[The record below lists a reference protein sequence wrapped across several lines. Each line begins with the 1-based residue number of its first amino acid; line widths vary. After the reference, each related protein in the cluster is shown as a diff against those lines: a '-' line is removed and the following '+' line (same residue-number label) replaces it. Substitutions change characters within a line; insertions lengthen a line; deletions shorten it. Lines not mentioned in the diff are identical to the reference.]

1 VARKHHY
8 KRRTKA
14 DAHEIDVTT
23 FLNLMVVLVPFLL
36 ITAVFSRLTI
46 VELDLPSAASGPN
59 NTPDTFRV
67 EVVVREEGIEISNGS
82 AVIATIPKKEDE
94 FDLETLSDFMVMLK
108 RQYPSHDAA
117 SVLMEP
123 QIPYDYLI
131 QVRSGADAVV
141 RAVFRDFRWRCTVR
155 NSRRIKRMS
164 RNRVK
169 ITKMNLTSLMDVF
182 TILVFFLLV
191 NSGSVEILEA
201 PKNVLLPESKV
212 ESKPRE
218 TVVISVSPEEI
229 MVQGQLVAMVADL
242 MEGQPGAIDPIT
254 ARLSQLKNNI
264 VGPNTRVVA
273 ASQEVTILADRS
285 VPFAVVK
292 KIMSTCTGEGFE
304 NVSLAVI
311 QKPSQ
316 MAAN

>member
-1 VARKHHY
+1 
-8 KRRTKA
+8 
-14 DAHEIDVTT
+14 
-23 FLNLMVVLVPFLL
+23 
-36 ITAVFSRLTI
+36 
-46 VELDLPSAASGPN
+46 
-59 NTPDTFRV
+59 
-67 EVVVREEGIEISNGS
+67 
-82 AVIATIPKKEDE
+82 
-94 FDLETLSDFMVMLK
+94 
-108 RQYPSHDAA
+108 
-117 SVLMEP
+117 
-123 QIPYDYLI
+123 
-131 QVRSGADAVV
+131 
-141 RAVFRDFRWRCTVR
+141 VR

-218 TVVISVSPEEI
+218 TVIISVSPEEI